1 MGDIDSSGHS
11 VRTPIGLRVSAHAL
25 WSLPRTLTRAGLR
38 AELLAG
44 ITLLAIAIP
53 EQLATSRLADVPA
66 FTAMIAFMAATLAFT
81 LFGSNPI
88 MSVGADSTIAPLFAV
103 ALVRLAPGNSTH
115 YLELVAV
122 SAVVT
127 GVGVALVGLFRLG
140 WIADFLSLP
149 IVAGFLGGIGLIII
163 VHQLPSALGIA
174 SGGTSIVSRLH
185 VIESELANVHVAA
198 VGLSL
203 STLVLMMVGER
214 WNARLPWA
222 LLAIAL
228 ATAAAQLF
236 TLSAHGVAQLG
247 AVSAGLPTWR
257 LRWLDL
263 HEWGV
268 VVTTALTLT
277 IVVLSQ
283 SAATARASAD
293 ELGVADDLSR
303 DFVGVGLANIAAGL
317 VGAFPVDASPART
330 TVARLA
336 GGRTRLVG
344 LVAVVGALVL
354 SPLAHFAS
362 AIPLA
367 ALAGVLFFVAGR
379 LVKLSQFRAVWRA
392 SRLEFAL
399 AMISFLGVIVFGV
412 ELGLGIAVGLAVL
425 NQTWRSSRPHLIE
438 LGRRK
443 GTTSW
448 EPLGSPGVERVK
460 GLVVVLF
467 DQEIFFA
474 NAGAFRRL
482 LHQLLARHP
491 RTEHLV
497 LDAVAVSDVD
507 FTATVMLAQVF
518 ADLGRDEVSI
528 SLARANELVQRHLE
542 TSSSLVLRHVAF
554 FDSVDAAAS
563 AATKRN

>member
-1 MGDIDSSGHS
+1 MGDSDSSNHS
-11 VRTPIGLRVSAHAL
+11 ARAPIGLRVSAHAL
-25 WSLPRTLTRAGLR
+25 WSLPRALTRAGLR

-44 ITLLAIAIP
+44 VTLLAIAIP

-66 FTAMIAFMAATLAFT
+66 FTALIAFMAATMAFT
-81 LFGSNPI
+81 IVGSNPI

-115 YLELVAV
+115 YLELVAAT
-122 SAVVT
+122 AVVT
-127 GVGVALVGLFRLG
+127 GIGVALVGLFRLG

-174 SGGTSIVSRLH
+174 SGGASIVSRLH
-185 VIESELANVHVAA
+185 VIVSELASVHVAA
-198 VGLSL
+198 VVLSIG
-203 STLVLMMVGER
+203 TLALMLVGEKL
-214 WNARLPWA
+214 NARLPWA
-222 LLAIAL
+222 LLAIGL
-228 ATAAAQLF
+228 ATAASQLF
-236 TLSAHGVAQLG
+236 ALSTHGVAQLG
-247 AVSAGLPTWR
+247 SVSARLPTWH

-268 VVTTALTLT
+268 VMTTSLTLI

-303 DFVGVGLANIAAGL
+303 DFVGVGVANVVAGL
-317 VGAFPVDASPART
+317 VGTFPVDASPART
-330 TVARLA
+330 TVVHLA

-344 LVAVVGALVL
+344 LVAVIGALLL

-362 AIPLA
+362 DIPLA
-367 ALAGVLFFVAGR
+367 ALAGVLFFIAGR
-379 LVKLSQFRAVWRA
+379 LVKVSQIRDVWRA
-392 SRLEFAL
+392 SRLEFGL
-399 AMISFLGVIVFGV
+399 LTISLLGVVVFGV

-425 NQTWRSSRPHLIE
+425 NQTWRSSRPRLLE
-438 LGRRK
+438 LGRRT

-448 EPLGSPGVERVK
+448 EPLGDGDVERVK

-491 RTEHLV
+491 RTKHLV

-507 FTATVMLAQVF
+507 YTASVMLAQVF
-518 ADLGRDEVSI
+518 TDLQRDKITI
-528 SLARANELVQRHLE
+528 SLARANAPVQHHLE
-542 TSSSLVLRHVAF
+542 TSSSSVLRHVAF

-563 AATKRN
+563 AATKEN